1 MWYWRMETGCRRWN
15 QSFLLEEFQKS
26 NQGSK
31 EGYAFAGEGE
41 LGVVLETT
49 ITPELKEEG
58 YLREI
63 LSKVQ
68 NMRKDRD
75 FEVLDRINLYFANWD
90 TIKAVI
96 EKYKDQIMKDTL
108 ADKIFYNEKRENYVE
123 TKINDATLDIDVE
136 VVK

>member
-1 MWYWRMETGCRRWN
+1 M
-15 QSFLLEEFQKS
+15 
-26 NQGSK
+26 QGK

-68 NMRKDRD
+68 
-75 FEVLDRINLYFANWD
+75 
-90 TIKAVI
+90 
-96 EKYKDQIMKDTL
+96 
-108 ADKIFYNEKRENYVE
+108 KRENYVE

>member
-1 MWYWRMETGCRRWN
+1 M
-15 QSFLLEEFQKS
+15 
-26 NQGSK
+26 QGK

-75 FEVLDRINLYFANWD
+75 FEVLDRINLYFANCD
-90 TIKAVI
+90 TLKAVI

-108 ADKIFYNEKRENYVE
+108 ADNIFYNEKRENYVE
-123 TKINDATLDIDVE
+123 TKINDETIDIDVE